1 MKLHAG
7 IILDGNRRFA
17 RKLGIKAWKGH
28 EFGAEKVEKLFDW
41 AKELDIGE
49 LTLYCF
55 SLDNFKRD
63 KEEVEYLINI
73 FKKWFRRFRND
84 KRINEDNI
92 RIVFLGDLKRFDDE
106 LQMIM
111 QEISEKTKNYKKFR
125 INFLMGYDGRQEIL
139 NAVQK
144 IIDNNGAIN
153 EDNITKNLSVGEP
166 DFIIRTGGEIR
177 TSGFLP
183 WQTIYSEWFF
193 LDKLWP
199 EIEKEDLEKCI
210 NEFKKRGR
218 RFGQ

>member
-28 EFGAEKVEKLFDW
+28 EFGAKKVEKLFDW